1 MMTKSDYNKSMF
13 LQALEKKCD
22 KIFLDYASNFG
33 EVNAEEVTKR
43 VSASSSIIAVRANQV
58 IDCVV
63 AKTKCRV
70 NELLIKVILAK
81 IRYVIISE
89 LVFFSTCFDFYDL
102 DLTTLD
108 RLKYINFPFE
118 FYLNAYIQEF
128 V

>member
-1 MMTKSDYNKSMF
+1 MTKSEYNKNMF
-13 LQALEKKCD
+13 LQALEEKCN
-22 KIFLDYASNFG
+22 KIFLDYANNFG
-33 EVNAEEVTKR
+33 EADADEVIKR
-43 VSASSSIIAVRANQV
+43 VNMSSSIITVRASQV

-63 AKTKCRV
+63 AKTNCRI

-81 IRYVIISE
+81 IRYIIISE

-118 FYLNAYIQEF
+118 FYLNAYINE
-128 V
+128 VV

>member
-1 MMTKSDYNKSMF
+1 MTKSDYNKDMF
-13 LQALEKKCD
+13 LQALENACN
-22 KIFLDYASNFG
+22 KIFLDYANNFG
-33 EVNAEEVTKR
+33 KADADEVIKR
-43 VSASSSIIAVRANQV
+43 VNASSSIITIRAEQV

-63 AKTKCRV
+63 TKTNCRV

-81 IRYVIISE
+81 IRYIIISE

-118 FYLNAYIQEF
+118 FYLDAYVKEF